1 MSSFANL
8 LERVYRTV
16 FIGLVILLPIIFIPS
31 LWATLP
37 HAKVGFLALMVGI
50 GLVAFVLARFLEGV
64 LLLPRSW
71 VLFASLFLPVAYLG
85 SALATGASRAS
96 LLGLGIETHTVAI
109 MFLWSAVVILSSMV
123 FRGRADLIRVQYAL
137 LIGASVVMV
146 FQLLR
151 LMFGAE
157 FMNFGGLFSSTAAS
171 IIGSWHD
178 LGIFL
183 GLAAFFA
190 STLLAN
196 PMHDISVWT
205 RWLIRAVFA
214 LAVILLVIVNTFDVW
229 VALGVLSFVAICYL
243 GWKSIKRGNPA
254 RSMAMNLVP
263 FFVLGGIALICAL
276 YGTQVHETLP
286 ERLQIEYVEVR
297 PSWEGTFAIASQTL
311 EGKNA
316 LFGSG
321 PNTFGRQWGLYK
333 PSGVNETAFWNADFL
348 QGIGFIPTAITTIGL
363 LAALA
368 WILFLMSV
376 VYESIKTFLGSAED
390 TQPFIAAVVG
400 AVIYLWVLSSVYIP
414 GVVLITFAFLFSG
427 ALVGWGMH
435 AGTTGM
441 YMRATSEVPRIGF
454 VWSVSLIAVALITCI
469 ILGLIL
475 RTIIADLYVN
485 KSIVTYNQTRDIQ
498 AAQVSL
504 DKAFRIDGKNNK
516 AHRAALEL
524 GILQI
529 AALAASTSPDV
540 EKLRAELSSTVS
552 TAIQHG
558 LAAVAQNGTN
568 YQNWIALARVYEQ
581 LVGAQVE
588 GAYENAEKA
597 YQLAIAENP
606 TNPFAHFRLAQLAA
620 AKNDL
625 EGVETHLRQALA
637 LKPNLAEALLML
649 TQLEFTK
656 GNMEAAIA
664 AGQALVRAVPE
675 QPVAWFQLGSLFF
688 QAERAEEAAIALQA
702 VVLNGN
708 YADAL
713 YLLGS
718 SLVALNQTDD
728 ALTIFQHVL
737 ELNPGNQQ
745 VETVIKTLEDQK
757 ATTAAAKEETED
769 VSEEE

>member
-109 MFLWSAVVILSSMV
+109 MFLWSAAAVLSSMV
-123 FRGRADLIRVQYAL
+123 FRDRTDLIRVQYAL
-137 LIGASVVMV
+137 LIGAAVVVV

-151 LMFGAE
+151 LVFGAE

-190 STLLAN
+190 ATLLAN

-400 AVIYLWVLSSVYIP
+400 AVIYLWVLSIVYIP

-441 YMRATSEVPRIGF
+441 YVRATSEVPRIGF

-485 KSIVTYNQTRDIQ
+485 KSIVTYNQTRDIK

-504 DKAFRIDGKNNK
+504 DKAFTIDGKNDK

-568 YQNWIALARVYEQ
+568 YQNWIALGLRYEQ
-581 LVGAQVE
+581 AS
-588 GAYENAEKA
+588 
-597 YQLAIAENP
+597 
-606 TNPFAHFRLAQLAA
+606 R
-620 AKNDL
+620 
-625 EGVETHLRQALA
+625 
-637 LKPNLAEALLML
+637 
-649 TQLEFTK
+649 
-656 GNMEAAIA
+656 
-664 AGQALVRAVPE
+664 
-675 QPVAWFQLGSLFF
+675 
-688 QAERAEEAAIALQA
+688 
-702 VVLNGN
+702 
-708 YADAL
+708 
-713 YLLGS
+713 
-718 SLVALNQTDD
+718 
-728 ALTIFQHVL
+728 
-737 ELNPGNQQ
+737 
-745 VETVIKTLEDQK
+745 
-757 ATTAAAKEETED
+757 
-769 VSEEE
+769 